1 MKWHSE
7 KATLNTL
14 KKKADYL
21 QHQCGTFDKS
31 ALSTLVLV
39 THLDYYDFVPS
50 SYLVVNLN
58 SLVEAN
64 LDLLVTVN
72 HTWLASFALE
82 NDNITSNPTNLFK
95 GMRNVQIMN
104 LLSHDSFGGYLHY
117 DTYSSVCEC
126 LSGYSFLM
134 SCPVKVSFV
143 QMPYQGRVALIRCT
157 SEQTLIVHL
166 VALAGSLCGIK
177 YYLQVE
183 ILRISW
189 TP

>member
-1 MKWHSE
+1 M
-7 KATLNTL
+7 
-14 KKKADYL
+14 
-21 QHQCGTFDKS
+21 FFI
-31 ALSTLVLV
+31 V
-39 THLDYYDFVPS
+39 THSDYYDFVPS

-104 LLSHDSFGGYLHY
+104 LLSHESLERFYFFRGAIPVFENLLHLSI
-117 DTYSSVCEC
+117 TTMSEC
-126 LSGYSFLM
+126 CWRGLVFLLNN
-134 SCPVKVSFV
+134 CPNLETLTIKSFV
-143 QMPYQGRVALIRCT
+143 PMPYQGRVALIRCT

-166 VALAGSLCGIK
+166 VAQGLCSPPES
-177 YYLQVE
+177 V
-183 ILRISW
+183 
-189 TP
+189 